1 MRINSGKERFL
12 TASDAK
18 LLDKKAAEKFGMPVI
33 LLMENAGRCISEE
46 ALDMLGGRKG
56 RRVAVFCGT
65 GNNGGDGFCAA
76 RHLLARGVKPDI
88 YLCGRISD
96 VRNEAKVNLDVLLRM
111 KQKIKE
117 DCSRR
122 LQPIKAKK
130 YDLIIDA
137 LLGVGLRGPVRP
149 ACRKIIEAINASGSR
164 VLSVDI
170 PSGLEAARGKPADA
184 CVKAEKT
191 VTFVA
196 KKFGMAS
203 KAGKGCCGEIVV
215 RSIGI
220 AL

>member
-1 MRINSGKERFL
+1 MRENSRKERFL

-18 LLDKKAAEKFGMPVI
+18 LLDKKAVEKFGMPVI

-46 ALDMLGGRKG
+46 VLDMLGGRKA
-56 RRVAVFCGT
+56 RVAVFCGT

-76 RHLLARGVKPDI
+76 RHLLACGISPDI

-96 VRNEAKVNLDVLLRM
+96 VKNEAKTNLDILLRM
-111 KQKIKE
+111 KQKIKD

-122 LQPIKAKK
+122 LQSIRAKK
-130 YDLIIDA
+130 YGLIIDA
-137 LLGVGLRGPVRP
+137 LLGVGLKGDVRP
-149 ACRKIIEAINASGSR
+149 ACRKIIEAINDSGSR

-170 PSGLEAARGKPADA
+170 PSGLGDAKGKPADA
-184 CVKAEKT
+184 CVKADRT

-196 KKFGMAS
+196 RKFGMAS
-203 KAGKGCCGEIVV
+203 KAGKECCGEVVV